1 MKPKY
6 VSAFPP
12 CPRSPLPKVSH
23 WAFSCFLTIP
33 CTFLLPCLSSS
44 LSLCLAHPPSLIVV
58 WKPSILQCYFQRFL
72 KKIPKNKPPFS
83 HVFSWMWIYWCLSRQ
98 NHPFFSQWFVFVL
111 FPSVQLWIS
120 LMQGLCFACVIFE
133 TLRLL
138 LQEHE
143 IEWKKSQGPNLVQWR
158 GWATQIAHT
167 VPLFG
172 DS

>member
-72 KKIPKNKPPFS
+72 KKNTKKQTPLFS
-83 HVFSWMWIYWCLSRQ
+83 CFQLNVNILVFIKAKSPL
-98 NHPFFSQWFVFVL
+98 FFSVICICSVPFCSIVNIFNARTL
-111 FPSVQLWIS
+111 FCLCNFWNTS
-120 LMQGLCFACVIFE
+120 LVIAG
-133 TLRLL
+133 T
-138 LQEHE
+138 
-143 IEWKKSQGPNLVQWR
+143 WDWMKKKPR
-158 GWATQIAHT
+158 A
-167 VPLFG
+167 
-172 DS
+172 